1 MPAIDKPQRGWAAK
15 RRGWAAG
22 LALFALACS
31 SGCNSVPAALETAVD
46 QAITG
51 GGGEGQPKVAPAD
64 PPYGP
69 EITYPSGLHLEEL
82 VRADELSAAYPDP
95 LGGRLPFPGFE
106 HHYAPVEYFIDTAAL
121 PAETRQAQVTEHFT
135 LHDFVWIPER
145 NQDRYVYIDAEIVWR
160 VEELR
165 RAWGG
170 RIVPVSTY
178 RSPAYNRSVGG
189 AFFSRHMYGDAVDIN
204 VPDASAARDFYNL
217 ARALEV
223 DFIDAYG
230 NTIDSRGRGWVHID
244 TRGF

>member
-1 MPAIDKPQRGWAAK
+1 MA
-15 RRGWAAG
+15 
-22 LALFALACS
+22 F
-31 SGCNSVPAALETAVD
+31 SGCNRVPVALESAVD
-46 QAITG
+46 RAIV
-51 GGGEGQPKVAPAD
+51 GGGETPETPGTAVGPAD

-69 EITYPSGLHLEEL
+69 ELTYPSGLRLEGL
-82 VRADELSAAYPDP
+82 VRVPELSAAYPDH

-106 HHYAPVEYFIDTAAL
+106 RHYAPVEYFIDIRAL
-121 PAETRQAQVTEHFT
+121 PSETRQAQVTDNFT

-145 NQDRYVYIDAEIVWR
+145 NQDRYAYIDAEIVGR

-165 RAWGG
+165 QAWGG

-189 AFFSRHMYGDAVDIN
+189 AFFSRHMYGDAIDIN